1 MFAGQFVE
9 VGLEFA
15 RGKLFASFDLLAPFP
30 PIRVTVIEHV
40 LGGRVSLAEV
50 WLFLLAV
57 SRY

>member
-1 MFAGQFVE
+1 MFTGQFIE

-15 RGKLFASFDLLAPFP
+15 RGELFASFDLLAPLP
-30 PIRVTVIEHV
+30 PICVTVIEHI

-57 SRY
+57 SGY